1 MENFTYELGKLGLFN
16 ITLNV
21 HLHSIL
27 QNIILQLYIYTFQYP
42 LQWIR
47 EFKMKLEVG
56 YNLDLPSLF
65 HSSLKE
71 EFSRGLNQI
80 IWLKEIG
87 LCAEQN
93 WLCFF
98 WEYVLIRSDVS
109 FFSKRGSQTL
119 WCELNVRAKLPGL
132 KISSALIR
140 CVRLGKLVDL
150 FVPQLSQLKLEIATP
165 S

>member
-80 IWLKEIG
+80 I
-87 LCAEQN
+87 
-93 WLCFF
+93 
-98 WEYVLIRSDVS
+98 
-109 FFSKRGSQTL
+109 
-119 WCELNVRAKLPGL
+119 
-132 KISSALIR
+132 
-140 CVRLGKLVDL
+140 
-150 FVPQLSQLKLEIATP
+150 
-165 S
+165 